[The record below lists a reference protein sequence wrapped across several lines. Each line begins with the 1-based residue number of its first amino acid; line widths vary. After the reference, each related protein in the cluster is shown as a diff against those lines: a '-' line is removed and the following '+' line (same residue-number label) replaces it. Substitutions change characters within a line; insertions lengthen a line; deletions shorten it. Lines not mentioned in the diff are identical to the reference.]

1 MADPLLPI
9 GDGHTPLAD
18 EDYED
23 YDGLIPSYIVT
34 RGELNDVE
42 TANIADALVRR
53 RVPGTNTVLDPKY
66 LRDLHRDMFG
76 QVWGWAGKDRTR
88 EVVVGVDP
96 DDVAVQLR
104 VLTDNARHW
113 VADEVFPIDE
123 LATRFH
129 HRLVQIHVF
138 RNGNGR
144 HGRAATDLVL
154 RSLGNVPFTWGAG
167 LAVTP
172 EELRARYIAALRR
185 ADIHDFANLVAFV
198 RT

>member
-1 MADPLLPI
+1 MTGDPLLPL

-18 EDYED
+18 EDYE
-23 YDGLIPSYIVT
+23 GLIPSFVVS

-42 TANIADALVRR
+42 TANIADALTQR
-53 RVPGTNTVLDPKY
+53 RVPPANTVLDPKY

-76 QVWGWAGKDRTR
+76 QVWHWAGKDRTR
-88 EVVVGVDP
+88 EVVVGIDP
-96 DDVAVQLR
+96 ADIAVRLR
-104 VLTDNARHW
+104 VLTDNARYW
-113 VADEVFPIDE
+113 VANDVFPIDE

-144 HGRAATDLVL
+144 HGRAATGILL
-154 RSLGNVPFTWGAG
+154 RSLGQPPFTWGAG

-172 EELRARYIAALRR
+172 DELRARYIGALRR
-185 ADIHDFANLVAFV
+185 ADADDFVDLLAFV